1 MATQK
6 KTLQKYIELLEVC
19 NKPSVTRAI
28 VKCAPD
34 SVIKTICNAAIN
46 CFRGDVE
53 LSAHQRKV
61 LKRFRHQI
69 EKLCSKSIGLKSKRK
84 ILIQKG
90 GVIWIPLL
98 IGSVLGTFGTQLL
111 QRLK

>member
-6 KTLQKYIELLEVC
+6 KIFHRYIELLEVC
-19 NKPSVTRAI
+19 NNPSVTRAI

-34 SVIKTICNAAIN
+34 TVIKTICNAAVN
-46 CFRGDVE
+46 CFRGDIK
-53 LSAHQRKV
+53 LSAHQKKV

-69 EKLCSKSIGLKSKRK
+69 EKLCSKSINLKSKRK

-111 QRLK
+111 QRMK